1 MNSWPEQFLNKQN
14 VELKVS
20 FQDCVDNK
28 IVFLHILQE
37 DLNILDNY
45 WWLLFTVKQ
54 IDWALVSLSS

>member
-37 DLNILDNY
+37 DLNILDNH